1 MSSSTAAEQAAA
13 AGLAAPPPA
22 HCPGPSGDEAGKTSA
37 CAGCPN
43 QAACASGAA
52 GKAASQ
58 LSGDAAAVARRL
70 SPVRHVVLVLSGK
83 GGVGKSTFSSQ
94 LAWALAERDGGS
106 REVGLLDVDICGP
119 SAPRMT
125 GLEREEIHQSAEGWS
140 PVYAADN
147 LGVVSI
153 GFMLPN
159 PDEAVVWRGPRKN
172 ALITQFLRDV
182 HWGELD
188 YLVLDAPPGTSD
200 EHISVAQL
208 LAGARLAGAV
218 ILTTPQE
225 VAVMDVRKEL
235 SFCKKVGVP
244 VLGVVEN
251 MAPMRQPLER
261 CAFVRPDGA
270 DVSAAAREALVAAG
284 LGNVAMV
291 ADIFQ
296 ANQGG
301 GEAMA
306 EAAGVPFLGRVPLD
320 PALGKA
326 AEAGVA
332 IGSQDPQAPAAKALD
347 AIISNLIERL
357 ETEGSESTPSQSAKH

>member
-1 MSSSTAAEQAAA
+1 MT
-13 AGLAAPPPA
+13 GLHPTSLPAPVPER
-22 HCPGPSGDEAGKTSA
+22 CPGPEGESAGKASA

-43 QAACASGAA
+43 QSACASGAA
-52 GKAASQ
+52 KQAAGG
-58 LSGDAAAVARRL
+58 LSADAAAVAKRL
-70 SPVRHVVLVLSGK
+70 APVRHVVLVLSGK

-94 LAWALAERDGGS
+94 LAWALARADDSSRD
-106 REVGLLDVDICGP
+106 VGLLDVDICGP

-125 GLEREEIHQSAEGWS
+125 ALEREEIHQSADGWS

-208 LAGARLAGAV
+208 LAGARVDGAV

-261 CAFVRPDGA
+261 CAFVDADGA
-270 DVSAAAREALVAAG
+270 DASERVRSALAAAG
-284 LGNVAMV
+284 LGDVSMV
-291 ADIFQ
+291 ADVFA
-296 ANQGG
+296 ANRGG

-306 EAAGVPFLGRVPLD
+306 AATGVPFLGRVPLD
-320 PALGKA
+320 PALGAA
-326 AEAGVA
+326 AEAGIA
-332 IGSQDPQAPAAKALD
+332 IGEHDPAAPAAKALE
-347 AIISNLIERL
+347 AIITKIVATL
-357 ETEGSESTPSQSAKH
+357 EKDASATEE